1 MHMYLSSRDHSKML
15 IIGFQISEAACSV
28 HCSSGNLLNTM
39 SRRMEEGEII
49 PAGKP
54 SSASPPPPP
63 RPPLRE
69 SGLPA
74 VHEVIHDVLVA
85 LGPCIASSELKPWSP
100 CCNMLRTLNLII
112 LSRWRDGM
120 SALWACP
127 VRCKPLCDATG
138 VKVVLA
144 GEDEELAG
152 RRR

>member
-1 MHMYLSSRDHSKML
+1 ML
-15 IIGFQISEAACSV
+15 FTRKWCE
-28 HCSSGNLLNTM
+28 
-39 SRRMEEGEII
+39 RRFAWRMQKKCLPAPCIAHHEMLCCAEEGNAT
-49 PAGKP
+49 PSRKP
-54 SSASPPPPP
+54 SSASPTPSP

-74 VHEVIHDVLVA
+74 VHEIIHNLLVA
-85 LGPCIASSELKPWSP
+85 LGPCIVCSGVKPWPPSY
-100 CCNMLRTLNLII
+100 NMLRSLNLII
-112 LSRWRDGM
+112 LSQWHDRM
-120 SALWACP
+120 STLWACP